1 MTDSRSRGLAST
13 SPLLCLRLTVPSG
26 RLSANRVAFAPRIPR
41 SSRVIHEKRKQSRE
55 KGSREDRKQACQTDT
70 TLLVSLGKVGK
81 RSKTTRCHSLFSQN
95 SQRRRLNRLE
105 GTTVHFFFFSLS
117 FSLLSLSLSLFSFLS
132 FCFPLFSFFFSMS
145 LRETLCEGK
154 SSWFPAGIKRRV
166 ERQAK
171 KVWLSTSHQ
180 LRGSNHPL
188 SNYGTRETRI
198 YERPRENHHHS
209 ARTLGFSLTAAS
221 DSFRGFRGLAIFIHL
236 CLRRR
241 SGLVRPS
248 FFSV

>member
-26 RLSANRVAFAPRIPR
+26 RLSANRVAFAPGIPR

-55 KGSREDRKQACQTDT
+55 KGSREDRKQAYQTDT
-70 TLLVSLGKVGK
+70 TFLVSLGKVGK

-95 SQRRRLNRLE
+95 SQRRRLKRLE

-117 FSLLSLSLSLFSFLS
+117 LYFLSCHFVFLFSL
-132 FCFPLFSFFFSMS
+132 FFSMS
-145 LRETLCEGK
+145 LRETLCERK

-209 ARTLGFSLTAAS
+209 ARTLGFSLTPAS

-236 CLRRR
+236 YLLRR

>member
-1 MTDSRSRGLAST
+1 MPFSLFAKLAT
-13 SPLLCLRLTVPSG
+13 TPP
-26 RLSANRVAFAPRIPR
+26 
-41 SSRVIHEKRKQSRE
+41 
-55 KGSREDRKQACQTDT
+55 KQAGRNNRPF
-70 TLLVSLGKVGK
+70 LLFFSFF
-81 RSKTTRCHSLFSQN
+81 LFS
-95 SQRRRLNRLE
+95 
-105 GTTVHFFFFSLS
+105 
-117 FSLLSLSLSLFSFLS
+117 LSLSLSIFFLVILFSSFL
-132 FCFPLFSFFFSMS
+132 FFFSMS

>member
-1 MTDSRSRGLAST
+1 M
-13 SPLLCLRLTVPSG
+13 P
-26 RLSANRVAFAPRIPR
+26 F
-41 SSRVIHEKRKQSRE
+41 
-55 KGSREDRKQACQTDT
+55 
-70 TLLVSLGKVGK
+70 
-81 RSKTTRCHSLFSQN
+81 SLFAKLATTPPKEAGRN
-95 SQRRRLNRLE
+95 NRP
-105 GTTVHFFFFSLS
+105 F
-117 FSLLSLSLSLFSFLS
+117 LLSLSLSLFSFLS
-132 FCFPLFSFFFSMS
+132 FCFPLFSFFSMS
-145 LRETLCEGK
+145 LRETLCERK

-180 LRGSNHPL
+180 FRGSNHAL

-209 ARTLGFSLTAAS
+209 ARTLGFSLTPVS

-236 CLRRR
+236 YLLRR